1 MYTVLLVVIFTVF
14 IGRGIPDSLFGSA
27 WPAISADFGLPVSNA
42 NVVTIITTFGIVV
55 SSLLSPKMINKFGT
69 AAVVTFSSV
78 FSAAALIGFYF
89 SGSFVF
95 LCFCALPLGF
105 GAGLID
111 VTLNNY
117 VTLCCGGK
125 VLNFLHCSYGLGAL
139 LSPYFMSI
147 GIRNGNW
154 HNGYLFAFILQS
166 FIAIIAI
173 ASFPLW
179 KKYYVKKEEVVE
191 ERGKMTFFGMFKNSS
206 VRKVWILVL
215 ATNGIESVVGIW
227 GSTFLVGARGIDAA
241 DASLMMVFYF
251 LGLTVS
257 RFTAGV
263 FSGKISDTK
272 IIYICC
278 AILLVPIVI
287 IFIPFSSVTMYYV
300 IFFLFGLGNSAI
312 YPNILHMTPD
322 CFGIENSQSVMSTE
336 IAFAYGSGLFIP
348 PIFGLLAQYIGVNS
362 FPWYVFILYAFLI
375 ISTIAFMSS
384 KKQNQSNI
392 KKGLR

>member
-1 MYTVLLVVIFTVF
+1 MYTLLLVIIFTVF

-27 WPAISADFGLPVSNA
+27 WPAISEDLGLPVSYANA
-42 NVVTIITTFGIVV
+42 VTIITTLGIVV
-55 SSLLSPKMINKFGT
+55 SSLLSPKIINKFGT
-69 AAVVTFSSV
+69 AAVVVFSSV
-78 FSAAALIGFYF
+78 LSAVALLGFYF
-89 SGSFVF
+89 SGNFLF
-95 LCFCALPLGF
+95 LCICAFPLGF

-111 VTLNNY
+111 FTLNNY
-117 VTLCCGGK
+117 VALCCGGK

-166 FIAIIAI
+166 VIAIIAI

-179 KKYYVKKEEVVE
+179 KKFYVKKEETKEVHQ
-191 ERGKMTFFGMFKNSS
+191 KMSFFGMFKNSS
-206 VRKVWILVL
+206 VRKVLILVL
-215 ATNGIESVVGIW
+215 ATNGIESVIAIW
-227 GSTFLVGARGIDAA
+227 GSTYLVGARNVAA
-241 DASLMMVFYF
+241 EDASFMMVFYF
-251 LGLTVS
+251 LGLTIS
-257 RFTAGV
+257 RFTAGL

-278 AILLVPIVI
+278 GMLFIPMAM
-287 IFIPFSSVTMYYV
+287 IFIPFSSVIMYYI

-322 CFGIENSQSVMSTE
+322 CFGVENSQSVMSAE

-348 PIFGLLAQYIGVNS
+348 PIFGLLAQYIGVNTFS
-362 FPWYVFILYAFLI
+362 LYLLALYAALV
-375 ISTIAFMSS
+375 ISTMTFMRSIN
-384 KKQNQSNI
+384 KNKII
-392 KKGLR
+392 KTID